1 MGGHVIKCG
10 LAGILLDLMGRGWV
24 TGFVMNG
31 AASIHDFEI
40 AIAGQTSEDVE
51 AVLPDGRFGAA
62 EETGREMNLAI
73 ADGDRDEL
81 GMGEALG
88 RRLKTL
94 AKPDLARF
102 SVLYGAYQA
111 LVPVTVHVAIGT
123 DTPHTH
129 PAANAAAIGS
139 ATHRDFRLLCSLVRG
154 LNDGGV
160 YLNVGSAV
168 VLPEVFLKAVSVVRN
183 LQHPLTEF
191 TTVNFD
197 FLQHYRPKMNVS
209 SGRMY
214 AAAAGT
220 AYAHHRPSRTHDP
233 AAGGGAGRK
242 RCMTRP
248 FCGGSYE
255 DPRFGISVAGRRGAA
270 VPGDFVR
277 PDAAFPVSQRRRA
290 NGGVSERVL
299 RAVAGRTLFSD
310 RDAAAAAV
318 LEFARLDVSLSA
330 VAWAAGDR
338 GSDFG
343 DLSLAALARTA
354 ARAAESR

>member
-1 MGGHVIKCG
+1 MSRYSEKPLSFNGLKTVPIDARGGKVRVEDFGRPYSGGGINGWIDSLPKILGADSFRAVIDSLRLARDQKRALLWGMGGHVIKCG

-40 AIAGQTSEDVE
+40 AIVGQTSEDVE

-73 ADGDRDEL
+73 AEGDRDEL

-111 LVPVTVHVAIGT
+111 SIPVTVHVAIGT

-160 YLNVGSAV
+160 YLNIGSAV

-183 LQHPLTEF
+183 LEHPLANF

-197 FLQHYRPKMNVS
+197 FLQHYRPKLNVVERPHAR
-209 SGRMY
+209 SGGHGYAITGHHELMIPLL
-214 AAAAGT
+214 AAALVE
-220 AYAHHRPSRTHDP
+220 S
-233 AAGGGAGRK
+233 
-242 RCMTRP
+242 
-248 FCGGSYE
+248 
-255 DPRFGISVAGRRGAA
+255 
-270 VPGDFVR
+270 
-277 PDAAFPVSQRRRA
+277 DA
-290 NGGVSERVL
+290 
-299 RAVAGRTLFSD
+299 
-310 RDAAAAAV
+310 
-318 LEFARLDVSLSA
+318 
-330 VAWAAGDR
+330 
-338 GSDFG
+338 
-343 DLSLAALARTA
+343 
-354 ARAAESR
+354 